1 MGHSYKRS
9 ARISDL
15 LVKEI
20 SNMITRGE
28 IKDPRVSSISITG
41 IKVTDDMG
49 YAKIFFKPLLDDIDE
64 NEVLEGLRSATGHIK
79 TQLSK
84 RLRIKKIPNIEFEY
98 DQFIDQSQR
107 LDQIIKDSVDD

>member
-20 SNMITRGE
+20 SDMITKGE

-41 IKVTDDMG
+41 IKVSDDMG
-49 YAKIFFKPLLDDIDE
+49 YAKIFFKPLFEDVDE
-64 NEVLEGLRSATGHIK
+64 NEVLIGLKSATGFIK

-84 RLRIKKIPNIEFEY
+84 RLKVKKIPKIEFEY
-98 DQFIDQSQR
+98 DHFIDDSQR
-107 LDQIIKDSVDD
+107 LDQIIKDNSND